1 MIPLRLF
8 SILFF
13 VVLLCTETSAQY
25 RVGVKVSPG
34 LGYTK
39 SSDLKSHFSK
49 LSHEGAEYSAA
60 NRIRAHIGLGGFA
73 DYKINDEWHIVIEP
87 VFTIASVH
95 LVSSFTADNVDDNGN
110 GMVYK
115 INSEARFRTNY
126 ISIPLTARYRFNARR
141 ELYLTGGFVFNFNFK
156 PTLFSDE
163 KITTV
168 EYKESIGD
176 NYSFDRQTTELKMN
190 DYNMF
195 NLNLIIGAG
204 KMFNRFG
211 RNVFVDIRY
220 SHPLTK
226 SALRTT
232 STNDH
237 LLLNNAYTGH
247 GEKMFNDFKTGLFS
261 LNIAVAL
268 HKNYR

>member
-1 MIPLRLF
+1 LRLF
-8 SILFF
+8 SIIFF

-25 RVGVKVSPG
+25 RAGVKVSPG

-39 SSDLKSHFSK
+39 SSDLKSYFSK

-60 NRIRAHIGLGGFA
+60 NRMRAHIGLGGFA
-73 DYKINDEWHIVIEP
+73 DYKINDEWYIVLEP
-87 VFTIASVH
+87 VFTFASAN
-95 LVSSFTADNVDDNGN
+95 LVSSFTADHVDENGH
-110 GMVYK
+110 GTVYT
-115 INSEARFRTNY
+115 ISSEAKFRTNY
-126 ISIPLTARYRFNARR
+126 LSVPLTARYRFNARR
-141 ELYLTGGFVFNFNFK
+141 ELYLTGGFVFNINFK
-156 PTLFSDE
+156 PTLFSEE

-168 EYKESIGD
+168 EYKEGIGD
-176 NYSFDRQTTELKMN
+176 DYSLDKQTKELKID
-190 DYNMF
+190 DYNIF
-195 NLNLIIGAG
+195 NLNLVIGAG

-226 SALRTT
+226 SPLRTT

-237 LLLNNAYTGH
+237 LLLNSAYTGQ

-268 HKNYR
+268 YKNYR